1 MPGENDPVGEFA
13 STCTE
18 VHAVWFGF
26 TDNLVSLDPSPPDV
40 VKEITGERQYYR
52 LGALAARIVQAA
64 VVAGIT
70 YLVLA

>member
-1 MPGENDPVGEFA
+1 MAGENDPAGEFA

-40 VKEITGERQYYR
+40 VTEIMGERQYYR
-52 LGALAARIVQAA
+52 LGALAARLTQA
-64 VVAGIT
+64 VVVVGIS
-70 YLVLA
+70 YLIFV